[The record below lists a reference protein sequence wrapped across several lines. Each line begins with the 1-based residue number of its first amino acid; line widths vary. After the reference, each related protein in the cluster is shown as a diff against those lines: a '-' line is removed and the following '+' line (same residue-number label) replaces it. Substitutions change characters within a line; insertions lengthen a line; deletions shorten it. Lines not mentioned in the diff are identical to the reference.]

1 MKKTDLAK
9 NKGLKIMGQMR
20 QAGSPERFA
29 AGAAALTDRREQR
42 RLDQLAGLVP
52 FAAKL
57 PQALVKQLHDRVA
70 AEGVSLNELTARL
83 LQASLGAPLPDA
95 APVAPVAPVA
105 APARKAAAKKVAS
118 KKAAADTA
126 PAKKAPADKAPAKK
140 APAKKAPAKKAAAKK
155 AVVAKPVVKAPAPKK
170 AAAKK
175 AASPRSTAAKAA
187 KKT

>member
-95 APVAPVAPVA
+95 APVAPVVAPVG
-105 APARKAAAKKVAS
+105 KAAAKKVAS

-126 PAKKAPADKAPAKK
+126 PARKAPADK

>member
-9 NKGLKIMGQMR
+9 NKGLKIVGQMR

-29 AGAAALTDRREQR
+29 AGAGALIDRREQR

-83 LQASLGAPLPDA
+83 LQASLGAPQPA
-95 APVAPVAPVA
+95 VA
-105 APARKAAAKKVAS
+105 AKDVAV
-118 KKAAADTA
+118 KEA
-126 PAKKAPADKAPAKK
+126 
-140 APAKKAPAKKAAAKK
+140 
-155 AVVAKPVVKAPAPKK
+155 VAKTAAPKK

-175 AASPRSTAAKAA
+175 VAAKKIAVKTVAEKKAPEKKVAASRPAA
-187 KKT
+187 KKTRKT